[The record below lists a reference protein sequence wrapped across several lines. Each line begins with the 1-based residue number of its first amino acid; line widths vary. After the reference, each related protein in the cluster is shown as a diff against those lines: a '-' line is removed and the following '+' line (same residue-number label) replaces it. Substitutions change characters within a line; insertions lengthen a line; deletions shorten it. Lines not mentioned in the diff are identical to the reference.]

1 MGKER
6 KESVGIANFVSSFIQ
21 RWWAQGDFL
30 TTNLFFNRDTFKWK
44 SWFRFT
50 AMFNSGILTGV
61 RVLHLLWTW
70 YWSVLKCCWHINI
83 PLFLYTFLESVII
96 NSVSAYNCNKVV
108 SPVSFKLWITR
119 GYFNYTYTYIWTCV
133 KHGNPELRSF
143 SQKYRINDNSLQ
155 SFAEQQKYII
165 LKHVC
170 LP

>member
-30 TTNLFFNRDTFKWK
+30 TTNLFFNRDTFNWK

-83 PLFLYTFLESVII
+83 PLFLYTFPESVII

-119 GYFNYTYTYIWTCV
+119 GYFNYTYAFIFGPAWNMATLNWEVSPKNTVSMIIPCSPLQ
-133 KHGNPELRSF
+133 NSRS
-143 SQKYRINDNSLQ
+143 
-155 SFAEQQKYII
+155 I
-165 LKHVC
+165 LY
-170 LP
+170 